1 VGIKKVTDFSPSL
14 RANLCDQFQYNTTPN
29 PAILSPS
36 KLNLSPDFLP
46 MNLSMFKIPSWMRSI
61 GLALMALTFAIS
73 CTQQPNTT
81 TSPAASTATS
91 SQPLTS
97 ATVNWIGHAGHYVA
111 LKKDLFT
118 EAGIKVNDAFYAS
131 PSEMLTGFLSGKA
144 DIAWL
149 TNGDTIQAVEKD
161 PTVKIIYLV
170 DYSNGADGIIG
181 RNIKSPQDLKGKTI
195 ARENVLFEKVLLQ
208 EYLGKAGLTE
218 KDVIIKDLPAGD
230 AATAFAAKKVDAAV
244 TFEPY
249 LSTAAKQGGGEL
261 LFSTKGTN
269 IIADVIAVR
278 ANLIQTRKAD
288 LQAYL
293 KAVDKAVK
301 LVNTGDA
308 EALKIV
314 ADKMGIKV
322 EEVKAQLPGATIFDI
337 AGNKTVAFNPSNPN
351 NMLSSLEAMAKVAID
366 SKLVAKPIDAKSMS
380 DGSIV
385 ESL

>member
-1 VGIKKVTDFSPSL
+1 
-14 RANLCDQFQYNTTPN
+14 
-29 PAILSPS
+29 
-36 KLNLSPDFLP
+36 
-46 MNLSMFKIPSWMRSI
+46 MNSFMFKVPTWMRSI
-61 GLALMALTFAIS
+61 GLVLVALTLTIA

-97 ATVNWIGHAGHYVA
+97 ATINWIGHAGHYVA
-111 LKKDLFT
+111 LKKDFFT
-118 EAGIKVNDAFYAS
+118 EAGVKVNDAFYAS
-131 PSEMLTGFLSGKA
+131 TSEMTTGFLSGKA

-149 TNGDTIQAVEKD
+149 TNGDTIQAFEKD

-208 EYLGKAGLTE
+208 SYLGKAGLTE
-218 KDVIIKDLPAGD
+218 KDVTIKDLPAGD
-230 AATAFAAKKVDAAV
+230 AATAFASKKVDAAV

-261 LFSTKGTN
+261 VFSTKGTN
-269 IIADVIAVR
+269 IIADMIVVR
-278 ANLIQTRKAD
+278 EKLIQTRKAD

-293 KAVDKAVK
+293 RAVDKAVK
-301 LVNTGDA
+301 LVNAGDA
-308 EALKIV
+308 EALKIT

-322 EEVKAQLPGATIFDI
+322 DEVKAQLPGATIFDI
-337 AGNKTVAFNPSNPN
+337 AGNKTIAFNKSNPN
-351 NMLSSLEAMAKVAID
+351 NMVSSLAAMAKVAID
-366 SKLVAKPIDAKSMS
+366 SKIVAKPIDVSTLA
-380 DGSIV
+380 DASIV